1 MKKTLAIL
9 MVAIIAVGSVFA
21 GVNFSGA
28 FDFGY
33 NMYINDDGFDAQA
46 YGNDGNGTEP
56 AKFTIKGVDDDGIFS
71 VTLKYLTSKLDSS
84 GKVKAKGTVDLSKA
98 LAKAYDLEMPVTLK
112 VSGGMLEEVAGN
124 RADADVSGAHWARV
138 RSASLSYGIQ
148 LDVAYDKYVKVTV
161 AGDPVKTYGSAS
173 RNEFFVN
180 AIVTP
185 VDGVSIAGAYARV
198 GDKAVDGEFNI
209 AAKVDIQKLADLD
222 FSIVGSVAYRQF
234 IDEDKYTIDAT
245 VSAGFD
251 KFGIDAEYA
260 MDFGDG
266 GENADGDPTH
276 KIYFGANTGI
286 VEGFDLGAYIASG
299 DIANFGDD
307 MEIGATVGYEM
318 GNIGLSLL
326 IGYASEFNSVKSN
339 FGADT
344 GFNIT
349 PSFSVSF

>member
-1 MKKTLAIL
+1 
-9 MVAIIAVGSVFA
+9 
-21 GVNFSGA
+21 
-28 FDFGY
+28 
-33 NMYINDDGFDAQA
+33 
-46 YGNDGNGTEP
+46 
-56 AKFTIKGVDDDGIFS
+56 
-71 VTLKYLTSKLDSS
+71 VTLKYLTGKLDSS
-84 GKVKAKGTVDLSKA
+84 GKIEAKGTVDLSKA

-112 VSGGMLEEVAGN
+112 VSGGMLDEVAGN

-138 RSASLSYGIQ
+138 RSAALSSGIQ

-161 AGDPVKTYGSAS
+161 AGDPVSKFGSTVHGVEEVSDAKDIENGEYDYAIPDASAS
-173 RNEFFVN
+173 GKYKYYKLTSDASGINEFFVN

-185 VDGVSIAGAYARV
+185 VDGVSVAGAYARH
-198 GDKAVDGEFNI
+198 GDNAKDGEFNI

-318 GNIGLSLL
+318 GNIGLNLL
-326 IGYASEFNSVKSN
+326 IGYSSEKNSVESN

>member
-1 MKKTLAIL
+1 
-9 MVAIIAVGSVFA
+9 
-21 GVNFSGA
+21 
-28 FDFGY
+28 
-33 NMYINDDGFDAQA
+33 
-46 YGNDGNGTEP
+46 
-56 AKFTIKGVDDDGIFS
+56 

-138 RSASLSYGIQ
+138 RSAALKSGI
-148 LDVAYDKYVKVTV
+148 AAEIGYDKYVTVTV
-161 AGDPVKTYGSAS
+161 AGDPVKPYGPAN

-198 GDKAVDGEFNI
+198 GDKVTFGGIDYDGDKDGKFNI

-222 FSIVGSVAYRQF
+222 FSIVGSVAYRQ
-234 IDEDKYTIDAT
+234 IIEKEWSTIDAT
-245 VSAGFD
+245 VSVGFD
-251 KFGIDAEYA
+251 SFGIDAEYA

-266 GENADGDPTH
+266 GENKDGDPTH

-326 IGYASEFNSVKSN
+326 IGYSAEKNSVESN
-339 FGADT
+339 FDKDT